1 MSHPTLI
8 VPSRRGPHPKLISFS
23 LCPKKI
29 HLALLHCNG
38 SISDLNYHFISN
50 EYKCALF
57 ENKHNEK
64 SFKIPPKDYKELKQ
78 FLKEKVYPRLN
89 KNEHME
95 SAKNRKYGM
104 TLRNVLSIFLWF
116 VAHCGRWSHSEGS
129 RSVYYRFGHI
139 RSLNKTNATL

>member
-1 MSHPTLI
+1 MKSESNPDFISLY
-8 VPSRRGPHPKLISFS
+8 PHLKF
-23 LCPKKI
+23 C
-29 HLALLHCNG
+29 LALLHCNG

-57 ENKHNEK
+57 ENKQSKK

-95 SAKNRKYGM
+95 SAKDRKYGM
-104 TLRNVLSIFLWF
+104 TLRNVLPL
-116 VAHCGRWSHSEGS
+116 
-129 RSVYYRFGHI
+129 
-139 RSLNKTNATL
+139 